1 MFYLAALGGIPMRN
15 LTISIP
21 LAFGIGLA
29 GIVGASA
36 MIGPGAVNNAATNS
50 SPRLRLA
57 THQCRAK
64 TVCDDHGKNCHTVDV
79 CH

>member
-1 MFYLAALGGIPMRN
+1 MRN
-15 LTISIP
+15 LTISIVS
-21 LAFGIGLA
+21 AFGIGLA
-29 GIVGASA
+29 AIVAASA
-36 MIGPGAVNNAATNS
+36 ATGHGIEAKAATQS
-50 SPRLRLA
+50 SPRLWLA

>member
-1 MFYLAALGGIPMRN
+1 MRN

-21 LAFGIGLA
+21 LAFGISLA
-29 GIVGASA
+29 GIVSASA
-36 MIGPGAVNNAATNS
+36 MIGPGIVSEAATNS
-50 SPRLRLA
+50 SPRLWPV